1 MRHLTAWIF
10 AAAVCLAASGAV
22 AQGNNCAPRERA
34 IMMLTE
40 HHHETRQSI
49 GLRNDGSVMEVWAS
63 TVAGTWTITVTFVT
77 GITCVIA

>member
-1 MRHLTAWIF
+1 
-10 AAAVCLAASGAV
+10 
-22 AQGNNCAPRERA
+22 
-34 IMMLTE
+34 MMLTE

-77 GITCVIA
+77 GITCVIAYGESFDRIFEPDKTY